1 MWFLPGAHCACGS
14 SPTRANLGYV
24 SHEPTM
30 GYPHP
35 VSTPNCLYSGPAF
48 GATKFSTP
56 FSVGITSYG
65 LGVPP
70 AAYSGTDFPG
80 HTVGRVVS
88 IGYHSPVGRVGLCM
102 FCVLQSQHVPVTC
115 GVGSRRCLIR
125 PRPDPSSR
133 VSTISGLGRCSIQTE
148 SRCRGLLT
156 FLKIPLAGQSKQSL
170 PDKARFSRTNPSLAS
185 VC

>member
-35 VSTPNCLYSGPAF
+35 VSTPNCLYSGPTF

-56 FSVGITSYG
+56 FSVGITSYR

-88 IGYHSPVGRVGLCM
+88 IGYRSPVGRVGCACLR
-102 FCVLQSQHVPVTC
+102 VTVPVCPCNMWC
-115 GVGSRRCLIR
+115 GKPEMLDSAKARSIVAGVYHIGTRAVLN
-125 PRPDPSSR
+125 PDREPMSWSADVPQDSIGR
-133 VSTISGLGRCSIQTE
+133 TVQTISPR
-148 SRCRGLLT
+148 
-156 FLKIPLAGQSKQSL
+156 
-170 PDKARFSRTNPSLAS
+170 
-185 VC
+185 